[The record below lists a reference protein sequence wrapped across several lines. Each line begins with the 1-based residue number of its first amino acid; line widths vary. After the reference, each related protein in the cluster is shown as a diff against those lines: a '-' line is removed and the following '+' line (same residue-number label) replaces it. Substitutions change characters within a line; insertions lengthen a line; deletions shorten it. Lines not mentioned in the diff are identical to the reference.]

1 MAKHVA
7 NLGKGSTPPNHVGR
21 ETVPQDM
28 GANVARWWLQLGP
41 LESGAGAARARRSS
55 GLRRHPIRTPTQLD
69 SHYEE
74 WAGCRGAA
82 PSTFNRN
89 RIG

>member
-28 GANVARWWLQLGP
+28 GTNVARWWLQLGP
-41 LESGAGAARARRSS
+41 LESVLQDRVDDLRVGKGHVRRAMRDEQS
-55 GLRRHPIRTPTQLD
+55 
-69 SHYEE
+69 
-74 WAGCRGAA
+74 A
-82 PSTFNRN
+82 
-89 RIG
+89 

>member
-7 NLGKGSTPPNHVGR
+7 NLGKGSTLPNHVGR

-41 LESGAGAARARRSS
+41 LESVLQDRVDDLRVGKGHVRRAMRDEQS
-55 GLRRHPIRTPTQLD
+55 
-69 SHYEE
+69 
-74 WAGCRGAA
+74 A
-82 PSTFNRN
+82 
-89 RIG
+89 